1 MENKIR
7 ILSKIGKGTF
17 GSVYKVKNIITGNIY
32 ALKKIPYTNSDEK
45 DKQNIINEL
54 RILKFCNC
62 PFLLTYHYS
71 YITNHHINIITN
83 FAKYSDLFK
92 IINSHKLKKKK
103 FKEETIWGYF
113 IQVALGIEY
122 LHFNNIIHRDIK
134 VANVF
139 LDENDRI
146 YLGDFGI
153 CKVLNMEQHL
163 TDTQIGTP
171 YYMSPEIVKRKTY
184 SKKIDIWSLGCLLYE
199 LIYFKPPFAGKD
211 LSSLFKNVLKKKFD
225 KSIDKNIIKS
235 RYDDVK
241 SRYRKH
247 NAYGQYNPNRAH
259 LPGIYDYNKYNR
271 AHINTPNKQKIN
283 IKENDSEKRNENFG
297 NYSDELIKLVD
308 KILILDSKK
317 RLGIDEILEL
327 PELVDRVKDV
337 KNKYNYQRKEKIE
350 QFQFKF
356 NKIALPKYY
365 HTWKI
370 FIDQI
375 NKDDEYLDTPF
386 PSPNRLKKK
395 NSHSSI
401 RNRLKSL
408 DDKYINKD
416 INKYINKDIN
426 EDISIEKRIKKND
439 KLNKHKYK
447 SINNDN
453 LNNKFEPCLPNI
465 LNNHNSD
472 KIPRKSPCES
482 PYKSPYES
490 SCESHIKLP
499 IIERKISTIEKTIT
513 NINKNIKDI
522 NNNINLLQRNR
533 KQERFSYKNQN
544 INSNRYF
551 DNNNNNNYNS
561 RNNYKNNRRFQ
572 NNTEFK
578 RFENHNNNYNNPKQ
592 RYLPPL
598 F

>member
-17 GSVYKVKNIITGNIY
+17 GSVYKVKDIVSGNIY
-32 ALKKIPYTNSDEK
+32 ALKKIPYTNCEEK

-62 PFLLTYHYS
+62 PFLLNYHYS

-92 IINSHKLKKKK
+92 IINSHKLKKQKL
-103 FKEETIWGYF
+103 EEDTIWSYF

-171 YYMSPEIVKRKTY
+171 YYMSPEIVEKKNY

-199 LIYFKPPFAGKD
+199 LIYFKPPFSGKD

-225 KSIDKNIIKS
+225 KSIDKNIEININKSKYDNIKPI
-235 RYDDVK
+235 YK
-241 SRYRKH
+241 KH
-247 NAYGQYNPNRAH
+247 NIYGNFNPNRPY
-259 LPGIYDYNKYNR
+259 LPEIYDYNKYNR
-271 AHINTPNKQKIN
+271 KDHANLNENKTENNTENNNESNNKNTNGSK
-283 IKENDSEKRNENFG
+283 KRNENFG
-297 NYSDELIKLVD
+297 SYSDDLINLVD

-317 RLGIDEILEL
+317 RPDIDAILKL
-327 PELVDRVKDV
+327 QELVDRVKDI
-337 KNKYNYQRKEKIE
+337 KNKYNYQRKGKIE

-386 PSPNRLKKK
+386 PSPTKLKKNKSQSSIRHKLKSFEKQIKKEIQDIDYMVKDERLKKK
-395 NSHSSI
+395 
-401 RNRLKSL
+401 K
-408 DDKYINKD
+408 
-416 INKYINKDIN
+416 
-426 EDISIEKRIKKND
+426 KRD
-439 KLNKHKYK
+439 
-447 SINNDN
+447 
-453 LNNKFEPCLPNI
+453 KFEPCLPNI
-465 LNNHNSD
+465 LM
-472 KIPRKSPCES
+472 
-482 PYKSPYES
+482 
-490 SCESHIKLP
+490 
-499 IIERKISTIEKTIT
+499 
-513 NINKNIKDI
+513 
-522 NNNINLLQRNR
+522 
-533 KQERFSYKNQN
+533 
-544 INSNRYF
+544 
-551 DNNNNNNYNS
+551 
-561 RNNYKNNRRFQ
+561 
-572 NNTEFK
+572 
-578 RFENHNNNYNNPKQ
+578 
-592 RYLPPL
+592 
-598 F
+598 

>member
-17 GSVYKVKNIITGNIY
+17 GSVYKIKNIITGDIY
-32 ALKKIPYTNSDEK
+32 ALKKIPYTNCDEK
-45 DKQNIINEL
+45 DKINIINEL

-62 PFLLTYHYS
+62 PFLLNYYYS

-92 IINSHKLKKKK
+92 IINSYKLKKKK
-103 FKEETIWGYF
+103 FEEDVIWSYF

-171 YYMSPEIVKRKTY
+171 YYMSPEIVRRKTY

-199 LIYFKPPFAGKD
+199 LIYFKPPFTGKD
-211 LSSLFKNVLKKKFD
+211 ISSLFKNVLKKNFD
-225 KSIDKNIIKS
+225 KSIDKKIDKNINKNIIKS
-235 RYDDVK
+235 KYVDLK
-241 SRYRKH
+241 PSYKKH
-247 NAYGQYNPNRAH
+247 NIYNQYNPDRPY
-259 LPGIYDYNKYNR
+259 LPRIYDYNRYNKKP
-271 AHINTPNKQKIN
+271 ANNLNNQN
-283 IKENDSEKRNENFG
+283 IKANIKNSEKRNENFG
-297 NYSDELIKLVD
+297 NYSDTIIKLVD

-317 RLGIDEILEL
+317 RLDIDEILEL
-327 PELVDRVKDV
+327 PELVDKTKTIR
-337 KNKYNYQRKEKIE
+337 NKYKYQKKEKIE

-375 NKDDEYLDTPF
+375 NKNDEYLETPF

-395 NSHSSI
+395 NSHSCI
-401 RNRLKSL
+401 KNKLKSV
-408 DDKYINKD
+408 DNKYINDINKNIKEVKD
-416 INKYINKDIN
+416 INKNIKEVKDIDKNIKEVKDIN
-426 EDISIEKRIKKND
+426 KNIKN
-439 KLNKHKYK
+439 KYK
-447 SINNDN
+447 
-453 LNNKFEPCLPNI
+453 PCLPNI
-465 LNNHNSD
+465 LNDNNPN
-472 KIPRKSPCES
+472 KKVCES
-482 PYKSPYES
+482 F
-490 SCESHIKLP
+490 CNSHVKLP
-499 IIERKISTIEKTIT
+499 IIESKINTIEKTIT
-513 NINKNIKDI
+513 HINKSIKDI
-522 NNNINLLQRNR
+522 NNNINLLRRNR
-533 KQERFSYKNQN
+533 KQDRFSYRNQN
-544 INSNRYF
+544 IDSNRYF
-551 DNNNNNNYNS
+551 NNNNNIKYNS

-578 RFENHNNNYNNPKQ
+578 KFDNFNKNYKKDNQ